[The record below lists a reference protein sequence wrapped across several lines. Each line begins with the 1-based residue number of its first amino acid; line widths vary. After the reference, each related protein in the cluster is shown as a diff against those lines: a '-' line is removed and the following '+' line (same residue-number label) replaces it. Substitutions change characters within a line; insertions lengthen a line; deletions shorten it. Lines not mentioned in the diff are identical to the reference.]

1 MRDRGARAEAGA
13 VRLEAEGLASG
24 LYRHRAV
31 RFIFD
36 LRRRGA
42 APEAPPDRPHGRA
55 DFSKR

>member
-1 MRDRGARAEAGA
+1 MRERGARAVAKA
-13 VRLEAEGLASG
+13 VRLEAEGAAPG

-31 RFIFD
+31 RYIFD
-36 LRRRGA
+36 LRRRGG